1 MPYFVF
7 RIVQET
13 PDAKK
18 QLETL
23 EIFDQY
29 REAKSYVRSRRDEQD
44 PGDSAT
50 IKMVFAASEAEAES
64 RLLEHREAPILREWE
79 K

>member
-13 PDAKK
+13 PDAQK
-18 QLETL
+18 QLEIQ
-23 EIFDQY
+23 EVFDQY
-29 REAKSYVRSRRDEQD
+29 REAKSYVRSRRAEQI
-44 PGDSAT
+44 PGDTAT

-64 RLLEHREAPILREWE
+64 RLSEHREAPILREWE

>member
-7 RIVQET
+7 RILQSSPE
-13 PDAKK
+13 AAK
-18 QLETL
+18 QLEFQDV
-23 EIFDQY
+23 FDEY
-29 REAKSYVRSRRDEQD
+29 REAKSYVRSRRAEQA
-44 PGDSAT
+44 PEDSAT
-50 IKMVFAASEAEAES
+50 IKMVFAASEVEAQS

>member
-7 RIVQET
+7 RIAQQT
-13 PDAKK
+13 PDAHK
-18 QLETL
+18 QLEIQ
-23 EIFDQY
+23 EIFEQY
-29 REAKSYVRSRRDEQD
+29 REAKSYVRSRRAEQG
-44 PGDSAT
+44 PGDPTT